1 MGFRLIFL
9 TLAMSASV
17 QSVMASE
24 QVREA
29 SCSVASSY
37 GIYLSG
43 IHTGEMKRVEAW
55 QGTKAIITS
64 NSKAS
69 ILGIGTAYSQSAEVS
84 WSELENEWVTDKF
97 HQKVSGFRSRDM
109 KVTFTDG
116 GHQSDV
122 DIDGKESTYFSK
134 EIPLRDV
141 DTLSIQIRE
150 NLLQDKQAF
159 RLNRQASDGI
169 EPYQYQVHEKQ
180 IKIFEKWGELEVIP
194 VEQTGAEHVTF
205 LFAPELEYQLIEARY
220 HGFILRGLLT
230 LEGYESTCGD

>member
-1 MGFRLIFL
+1 MRFRLIYLILVMSVGGQSAAANEL
-9 TLAMSASV
+9 TS
-17 QSVMASE
+17 
-24 QVREA
+24 
-29 SCSVASSY
+29 SCSITSSY
-37 GIYLSG
+37 DIYLSG
-43 IHTGEMKRVEAW
+43 IHTGEMKRVETW

-84 WSELENEWVTDKF
+84 WSDLESEWVTDKF

-109 KVTFTDG
+109 KATFTDG

-122 DIDGKESTYFSK
+122 DIDGKASTYFSK

-150 NLLQDKQAF
+150 NLLQGKQAF

-180 IKIFEKWGELEVIP
+180 IKTFERWGELEVIP

-205 LFAPELEYQLIEARY
+205 LFAPELDYQLIEARY

>member
-1 MGFRLIFL
+1 MRFRLIYL
-9 TLAMSASV
+9 ILVMSIGG
-17 QSVMASE
+17 QSAAANELS
-24 QVREA
+24 
-29 SCSVASSY
+29 SCTITSSY
-37 GIYLSG
+37 DIYLSG
-43 IHTGEMKRVEAW
+43 IHTGKMKRVEAW
-55 QGTKAIITS
+55 QGKKASIVS

-84 WSELENEWVTDKF
+84 WSDLDHEWITDKF

-122 DIDGKESTYFSK
+122 DIDGKASTYISK
-134 EIPLRDV
+134 DIPLRDV
-141 DTLSIQIRE
+141 DTLSIQIRQ
-150 NLLQDKQAF
+150 NLLQGKQAF

-169 EPYQYQVHEKQ
+169 EPYQYQVHQKQ
-180 IKIFEKWGELEVIP
+180 IKTFEKWGELEVIP

-205 LFAPELEYQLIEARY
+205 LFAPELEYQLVEARY

-230 LEGYESTCGD
+230 LEDYESTCKN